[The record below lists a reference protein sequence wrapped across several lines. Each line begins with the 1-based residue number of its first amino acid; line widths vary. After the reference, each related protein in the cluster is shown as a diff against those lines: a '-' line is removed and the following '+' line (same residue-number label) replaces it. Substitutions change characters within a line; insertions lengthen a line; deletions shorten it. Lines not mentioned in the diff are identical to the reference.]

1 MQENPDINWQQAS
14 LRFLSGLYL
23 IKWERTINVLYAQSA
38 DFLLQYSRARA
49 VAFIQLE
56 DKLTARVLYH
66 KGGTEL
72 NKFIDAG
79 LIAGIIR
86 QEKSIITENNI
97 WPDSQGRTVWIP
109 ASVNG
114 FESVFALLLPDELE
128 TNSEFHEFLEHAS
141 LGLQSVV
148 MLIQNYY
155 SIDQLTSRFNSIL
168 ETIPQGVLFV
178 DDVGKRGWINARAA
192 ELLKINP
199 YENEPRIIS
208 EAMQALRNKASNAD
222 SIVEQSRSF
231 FGSVNPVIRNWEWIF
246 TEPSIMALSISS
258 TPTVSQSGGSG
269 RLWVFTDITQQYVDS
284 KQLQQ
289 LNAELEAKRD
299 IADAQNA
306 AKSTFLANMSHEI
319 RNPLNGII
327 GLASLLVTTKLD
339 SEQKEYTTGI
349 QVSSSILLE
358 LLNDILD
365 LSKIEA
371 GKIDIEESPFS
382 VSQVTKEACD
392 LLRTKATEKQLSLTC
407 DIGEHVPELV
417 MGDITRLRQVLTNLL
432 SNAVKFTQK
441 GKVTLHVKMRES
453 TPDNHRIEF
462 AVQDSGIGIPMDKL
476 NRLFN
481 SFSQVDTSTTRK
493 YGGTGLGLAISK
505 KLVELMGGSI
515 YVETHEGKGSRF
527 IFTILAGKVNDQSM
541 EGIKSS
547 TEDQHLLSGAGKLN
561 ILVADDTALN
571 RKLVDKMM
579 EKLGHDADIVN
590 DGKQALAAALT
601 KDYDL
606 ILMDVMMPEMDGP
619 TAAQKIKEFRKE
631 KSPAI
636 MAMTANAFVGDR
648 EALLEMGMDDYI
660 SKPFTLNDLKEKL
673 DSWVSKLANKS
684 VPS

>member
-1 MQENPDINWQQAS
+1 
-14 LRFLSGLYL
+14 
-23 IKWERTINVLYAQSA
+23 
-38 DFLLQYSRARA
+38 
-49 VAFIQLE
+49 
-56 DKLTARVLYH
+56 
-66 KGGTEL
+66 
-72 NKFIDAG
+72 
-79 LIAGIIR
+79 
-86 QEKSIITENNI
+86 
-97 WPDSQGRTVWIP
+97 
-109 ASVNG
+109 
-114 FESVFALLLPDELE
+114 
-128 TNSEFHEFLEHAS
+128 
-141 LGLQSVV
+141 V